1 MLVALD
7 VEGEAGVGVGGEGGG
22 VFAHADADAEL
33 EGGVHGIILSVTQY
47 NEDTYLLII

>member
-1 MLVALD
+1 MALD

-22 VFAHADADAEL
+22 VFAHADAEL